1 MHKGPIATIAI
12 PVYNGQRF
20 IAQAIES
27 VLKQTRSDLIL
38 NIFDNCSTDKT
49 AEIVNSFS
57 DSRLR
62 FFRNETNIGMLPNW
76 QRALDSAQTPYC
88 GVLFADDFYKED
100 FLQKTVAV
108 MDGHPQVGI
117 VSGGFEHYS
126 EDQRL
131 VFRGQRGRNGLISA
145 GKYYQCLYEG
155 RYIPPPSETLLRTQ
169 IVRQVGGY
177 DVAGL
182 NWIVDT
188 DLYLRIAAA
197 GYDAYFLKDI
207 IACRRSWPGN
217 SGGSLSTTSQCFADL
232 YTILKRYDHPAY
244 IAVSNRRRAYHSIW
258 QFLRKV
264 SWGLLEKQ
272 QKDDFER
279 IFALFKS
286 HDPRFQKWYGALLE
300 RRCRF
305 ILKLDLLRRRMK
317 SGLKSAVRPLIKL
330 LKHEGRR

>member
-1 MHKGPIATIAI
+1 MLKGPIATIAI

-27 VLKQTRSDLIL
+27 VLKQTRSDLVL

-49 AEIVNSFS
+49 AEIVSSFR

-62 FFRNETNIGMLPNW
+62 YFRNETNIGMLPNW
-76 QRALDSAQTPYC
+76 KRALDSAKTPYC
-88 GVLFADDFYKED
+88 GVLFADDFYKEN
-100 FLQKTVAV
+100 FLEKTITV
-108 MDGHPQVGI
+108 MDSNAQVGL

-126 EDQRL
+126 ENNQM
-131 VFRGQRGRNGLISA
+131 VFRGQRGHHGLILA
-145 GKYYQCLYEG
+145 GKYYQLLYEG
-155 RYIPPPSETLLRTQ
+155 RFIPPPSETLLRTQ
-169 IVRQVGGY
+169 IVKQVGGY
-177 DVAGL
+177 DVQGL

-197 GYDAYFLKDI
+197 GYGAYFIKDI

-217 SGGSLSTTSQCFADL
+217 SGGSLSTTNQCFADL
-232 YTILKRYDHPAY
+232 YTIVKRYDNPAY
-244 IAVSNRRRAYHSIW
+244 IDASNRRKAYHSIW

-264 SWGLLEKQ
+264 SWDLLEKK

-286 HDPRFQKWYGALLE
+286 HDSRFQKWYGVVLE
-300 RRCRF
+300 KRCRF
-305 ILKLDLLRRRMK
+305 ILGLDLLRRRMK
-317 SGLKSAVRPLIKL
+317 SGLKSAVGPLIKL
-330 LKHEGRR
+330 FKHEGR